1 MSYDIDII
9 DPITYEVLETDSPH
23 FIRGGT
29 YCVDG
34 SCKLSLN
41 ITYNYAPFFQQAFND
56 SNGLKILHNKLAYD
70 AIPLI
75 QNALLLLKD
84 DATNNYWDATE
95 GNAKKALYSLL
106 ALCKMRPD
114 GVCMIY

>member
-29 YCVDG
+29 YCIDG

-56 SNGLKILHNKLAYD
+56 PNGLKILHNKL
-70 AIPLI
+70 LV
-75 QNALLLLKD
+75 KCFF
-84 DATNNYWDATE
+84 E
-95 GNAKKALYSLL
+95 KLYLHLSLFL
-106 ALCKMRPD
+106 FT
-114 GVCMIY
+114 V